1 MISVYTINNIPA
13 IETAEKLYFKH
24 RPYQLHGD
32 LNEEDHDKA
41 KSRAIGKVDSQ
52 LINCSESE
60 KEYLLKVKEEVLKID
75 LYV

>member
-1 MISVYTINNIPA
+1 MISKYTIKNVPA
-13 IETAEKLYFKH
+13 IETAKELYFKY
-24 RPYQLHGD
+24 RPYQLHCD

-60 KEYLLKVKEEVLKID
+60 KEYLLKVKKEILKFE
-75 LYV
+75 LYG